1 MVQSTQFLALDKCLP
16 ERKYL
21 ELIEIPHDPNQ
32 SLELSYDP
40 QWLAILRSTNH
51 LLNVR
56 PTTSYMPGPG
66 APNADRW
73 DFFPTEEELESVAK
87 IFNNDFKIP
96 LNFTPTAEP
105 FKPRPHYLRGAVQP
119 KQQINPQTSQL
130 CEKLGIDDP
139 VALLIGK
146 PVILAAP
153 VVNPDEI
160 DLDDDVEDDAE
171 EEKDHQPKVESN
183 DLFFV
188 DTKPQRSK
196 LCLPQPVLEKEDPA
210 VAETSPDLPAPIPA
224 DADAVPQEGNTAEG
238 DQPVVKKFR
247 RRNQEIYADDQDA
260 NE

>member
-73 DFFPTEEELESVAK
+73 DFFPTEEELESVTK

-105 FKPRPHYLRGAVQP
+105 FKPRPDYLRDAVQL

-139 VALLIGK
+139 VALLIGN
-146 PVILAAP
+146 PVILTAP
-153 VVNPDEI
+153 ELANAVRGILNKLMPSNFDKFLQKIQNLTI
-160 DLDDDVEDDAE
+160 DTEQRLALVAKLLY
-171 EEKDHQPKVESN
+171 EKV
-183 DLFFV
+183 
-188 DTKPQRSK
+188 PQRAFYFV
-196 LCLPQPVLEKEDPA
+196 Q
-210 VAETSPDLPAPIPA
+210 
-224 DADAVPQEGNTAEG
+224 
-238 DQPVVKKFR
+238 F
-247 RRNQEIYADDQDA
+247 
-260 NE
+260 